1 MSRSEDRSEQHG
13 AHVTPGASPSPEAA
27 STAGRARRAV
37 VVGAGLG
44 GLSAAIRLA
53 ASGWGV
59 TVYEQQSLPGGKAG
73 SESRGDW
80 RFDTGPS
87 LLTMP
92 YVLEQLFAEAGRNWT
107 DYLAVERLEV
117 ICNYFWPD
125 GTRLH
130 AYGDPERFA
139 REIEAKTGEPADHV
153 RRYLEY
159 AGRIHEV
166 ASEIFLWHS
175 LHDHRTWFS
184 KLFWKRL
191 LRLGQIDPLRTM
203 NAANESFFDD
213 PRVVQLFNRYAT
225 YNGSSPYRTP
235 ATLNII
241 PFVEYVHGG
250 YAVVGGIHS
259 LPRALERL
267 AGELGVEIRYG
278 EKVDRIV
285 TAPTA
290 PRGRRRSVA
299 TGVEVG
305 SRFVPADAVVSNV
318 DVSVTYPQL
327 LGDEDARQLHRYR
340 RLEPSSS
347 GLVFY
352 WGMGERFP
360 DLTVNNI
367 FFGSDYPREFAEIF
381 DEHRLPDDPTIYIN
395 ITSKVTPSDAPSGG
409 ENWFLLV
416 NAPYVDGQDWAS
428 ESARMRETVIRRLS
442 ESLGR
447 DVSGA
452 IVEEGVMTPEDIE
465 RRTMSYR
472 GALYG
477 IASNT
482 RLASFARHPNR
493 SPDYGGLYFCGGS
506 AHPGGGMPLVM
517 LSGKIAA
524 DLIRYDYA

>member
-1 MSRSEDRSEQHG
+1 MSRSKDRFEQRG
-13 AHVTPGASPSPEAA
+13 VDAA
-27 STAGRARRAV
+27 PRPARRAV

-53 ASGWGV
+53 ASGWRV

-73 SESRGDW
+73 SEARGEW

-92 YVLEQLFAEAGRNWT
+92 YVLEQLFAAAGREWT
-107 DYLAVERLEV
+107 DYLEVERLEV

-139 REIEAKTGEPADHV
+139 SEIEAKTGEPADHV
-153 RRYLEY
+153 RRYLDY

-184 KLFWKRL
+184 KLFWSRL
-191 LRLGQIDPLRTM
+191 FRLGQIDPLRTM

-285 TAPTA
+285 TREGANGPGR
-290 PRGRRRSVA
+290 PRRKREA

-305 SRFVPADAVVSNV
+305 SRFVSADAVVSNV
-318 DVSVTYPQL
+318 DVSVTYPEL

-347 GLVFY
+347 GLVFS
-352 WGMGERFP
+352 WGMSEEFP
-360 DLTVNNI
+360 ELTVNNI
-367 FFGSDYPREFAEIF
+367 FFSSDYRREFAAIF
-381 DEHRLPDDPTIYIN
+381 DDHRLPDDPTIYIN
-395 ITSKVTPSDAPSGG
+395 ITSKVTPSDAPLGG

-416 NAPYVDGQDWAS
+416 NVPYVDGQDWAS
-428 ESARMRETVIRRLS
+428 ESARMRDTVIRRLS

-452 IVEEGVMTPEDIE
+452 IGEEGVMTPEDIE